1 MKILNIIQ
9 CTNLGGMEQASL
21 RLMRALQ
28 MRGHSFQLIS
38 LNPIAGLG
46 PLLSDAGIPT
56 VGLDYAR
63 IGRIKIFFQLRRMVA
78 GANADALILTGHN
91 LAATLALSG
100 IGPKRRLYAVH
111 YHHEGVMPDW
121 RWRLVYRLALREFQT
136 ITFPSDYV
144 RREAEAIYPPVQAIA
159 ETVRNPQEIPPLPS
173 KIHAADL
180 RARCGIPDQ
189 APVVGNAGWLIERKR
204 FDVFLRA
211 AARIHGDRPDIHFLI
226 AGDGDQRSAL
236 EAIASELGIFHCTH
250 FIGWQTDL
258 DPFYAAID
266 VLLFNSDWDC
276 FPTTP
281 VEAMARGIPVVA
293 SLAHGG
299 LGEILYERTGWLMDC
314 HDEKALST
322 SVLEALGPEGSR
334 RGMAGRKQVGEMSD
348 PEKIAKTIE
357 LRLLG
362 TNYAKNI

>member
-1 MKILNIIQ
+1 MRILNIIQ
-9 CTNLGGMEQASL
+9 CANLGGMEQASL

-46 PLLSDAGIPT
+46 PLLSEAGVPAL
-56 VGLDYAR
+56 GLDYAR
-63 IGRIKIFFQLRRMVA
+63 VGRVRTFLQLRRMVA

-91 LAATLALSG
+91 FAASLALSG
-100 IGPKRRLYAVH
+100 VGPKRRLYAVH

-121 RWRLVYRLALREFQT
+121 RWQLIYRVALREFQT
-136 ITFPSDYV
+136 VTFPSDYV
-144 RREAEAIYPPVQAIA
+144 RREAEAIYPPVSAIA
-159 ETVRNPQEIPPLPS
+159 ETVRNPLELQPLPS
-173 KIHAADL
+173 KIHATNF
-180 RARCGIPDQ
+180 RARYGIPDQ

-204 FDVFLRA
+204 FDVFLHA
-211 AARIHGDRPDIHFLI
+211 AARIHEARPDIHFLI

-236 EAIASELGIFHCTH
+236 EALASGLNISHCTH
-250 FIGWQTDL
+250 FIGWLTDL

-299 LGEILYERTGWLMDC
+299 LGEILFERTGWLMDC
-314 HDEKALST
+314 HDEEALCT

-348 PEKIAKTIE
+348 PEKIAETIE
-357 LRLLG
+357 LRLMG
-362 TNYAKNI
+362 VGYAEAV